1 MARGAFLTSERQE
14 GGDFSVLTHP
24 LVVSPFSV
32 GLLGYQGFSR
42 AFVQI
47 EVFASGPKQTVC
59 QSGLLPQQGNT
70 ACFGPRGSLHSLQR
84 VSLFLPTSQRG
95 SRRT

>member
-1 MARGAFLTSERQE
+1 MRIARGAFLKSERQE

-42 AFVQI
+42 AFVQS
-47 EVFASGPKQTVC
+47 EVFASEG
-59 QSGLLPQQGNT
+59 
-70 ACFGPRGSLHSLQR
+70 FI
-84 VSLFLPTSQRG
+84 
-95 SRRT
+95 